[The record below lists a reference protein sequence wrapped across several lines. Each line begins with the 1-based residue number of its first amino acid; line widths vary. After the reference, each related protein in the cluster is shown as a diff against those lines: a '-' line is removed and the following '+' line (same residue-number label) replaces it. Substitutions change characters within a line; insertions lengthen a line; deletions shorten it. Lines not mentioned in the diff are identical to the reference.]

1 MNERE
6 TFEAALQL
14 FVTLRDTGEY
24 QDECE
29 MLAHSLMHRVGVC
42 PGELDEDDEMPPMPV
57 VTH

>member
-6 TFEAALQL
+6 TFDAALQL

-29 MLAHSLMHRVGVC
+29 LLAHSLMHRVGVC
-42 PGELDEDDEMPPMPV
+42 PDEDEDDEMPPMPV